1 MHDNDKAQMPNL
13 ASGKN
18 AIFTLILT
26 ALDYHYIMQDNLPN
40 LATLFVPHPMNKLKD
55 SGNIK
60 MDI

>member
-26 ALDYHYIMQDNLPN
+26 ALEYHYIMQDV
-40 LATLFVPHPMNKLKD
+40 ATLFVPHPMNKLKD